1 MQKQAINLQDKRILV
16 TGSPGFIGANL
27 VMRLAQEMGRRSLD
41 YARDDK
47 EENAR
52 DDKVDNAPDDQGDN
66 ALDATSGILVSL
78 DNLNDYYD
86 PALKEY
92 RLHQI
97 ERVTEVL
104 PVKHVFVKGS
114 VADQDLVETLF
125 EQYRFD
131 IVVHLAAQAGVRY
144 SIDHP
149 EESLEN
155 NLTGFCNILEACRK
169 HPVRH
174 FVFASSSSIYGEDPH
189 IPFSTDDRTDEPESL
204 YAATKKC
211 DELLAYAY
219 AKIYGVPATG
229 LRFFTVYG
237 PAGRPDMF
245 YFSAAKKL
253 AVGEKIR
260 VFNHGK
266 CERDFTYIDDIIE
279 GIFRVIQGAPV
290 ADTRSDGRKTAPYA
304 IYNIGRGSPVNL
316 IEFLEILQEE
326 LVRARIVPADTDFDS
341 LREYVG
347 MQPGDVT
354 VTYAD
359 TGPLARDYGY
369 EPRTDVREG
378 MRMFCNWFS
387 KYRTRNP

>member
-1 MQKQAINLQDKRILV
+1 MQKQAIDLLGKRILV

-27 VMRLAQEMGRRSLD
+27 VMRLAKEMGTG
-41 YARDDK
+41 
-47 EENAR
+47 
-52 DDKVDNAPDDQGDN
+52 V
-66 ALDATSGILVSL
+66 LVSL
-78 DNLNDYYD
+78 DNMNDYYD
-86 PALKEY
+86 PVLKEY
-92 RLHQI
+92 RLDQI
-97 ERVTEVL
+97 ERLTEEL
-104 PVKHVFVKGS
+104 PVRHVFVKES
-114 VADQDLVETLF
+114 IANLKLIEMLF

-131 IVVHLAAQAGVRY
+131 LVVHLAAQAGVRY

-169 HPVRH
+169 HPVKH
-174 FVFASSSSIYGEDPH
+174 LVFASSSSIYGENPH
-189 IPFSTDDRTDEPESL
+189 IPFSTDDRTDEPMSL

-253 AVGEKIR
+253 VAGERIR
-260 VFNHGK
+260 VFNHGE

-279 GIFRVIQGAPV
+279 GIFRVMQGAPV
-290 ADTRSDGRKTAPYA
+290 AEPMADGRKTAPYA

-316 IEFLEILQEE
+316 MKFLEILQEE
-326 LVRARIVPADTDFDS
+326 LVRAGIMPADTDFES

-347 MQPGDVT
+347 MQLGDVT

-378 MRMFCNWFS
+378 LRAFCEWFADYKGAFRS
-387 KYRTRNP
+387 SWAAARSSLK